1 MKVFTWGL
9 ALLVGIVLGGAGVAT
24 AEDAGATAGQ
34 KLFVKNRCQSCH
46 SLKALKLEKKKP
58 EAGEEEAAPAAAPA
72 AAATDGPKKKEPPD
86 LSGVGIE
93 RKPEW
98 IEGWLLKKE
107 LIDGKKHRK
116 KFMGTPAEA
125 KTLAV
130 WLGTMKTKIEPTK
143 EPAK

>member
-9 ALLVGIVLGGAGVAT
+9 AVLMAAVLSGAGIAH
-24 AEDAGATAGQ
+24 AQDAGATAGQ
-34 KLFVKNRCQSCH
+34 KLFVKYRCQACH

-58 EAGEEEAAPAAAPA
+58 EAGEEEAAAPA
-72 AAATDGPKKKEPPD
+72 AAATEGPKKKEPPD
-86 LSGVGIE
+86 LSGVGLE

-98 IEGWLLKKE
+98 IEGWLFKKE

-116 KFMGTPAEA
+116 KFLGTPDEA
-125 KTLAV
+125 KTLAA
-130 WLGTMKTKIEPTK
+130 WLGTMKTKVEPAK